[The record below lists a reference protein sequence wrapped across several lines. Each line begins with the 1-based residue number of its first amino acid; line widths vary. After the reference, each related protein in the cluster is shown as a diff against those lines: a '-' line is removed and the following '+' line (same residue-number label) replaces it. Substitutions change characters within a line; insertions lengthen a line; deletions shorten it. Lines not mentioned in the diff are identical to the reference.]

1 MLLILG
7 ATGLLGSSLKNLST
21 RCVIKGTSHRRNG
34 TDPYFDEHTD
44 LIEFIDR
51 YHLYKVSR
59 IIICIALSD
68 VGK

>member
-34 TDPYFDEHTD
+34 TEPYFDEHTD
-44 LIEFIDR
+44 LIRFIDK
-51 YHLYKVSR
+51 YFKFQR
-59 IIICIALSD
+59 INSLH
-68 VGK
+68 